1 MLGSAFQLSPSLA
14 TTHLVHD
21 SGAAGTFSDVSKHTG
36 ERRMSKAKPITVGTR
51 KFRSLTQAVE
61 HFSKMLNRY
70 EIGEIVTA
78 DDTADLMALFEMH
91 PRYNEKIG
99 DSEVVG
105 FDVNKATKGTKC
117 FNARLSDGKRV
128 HFSYKRCLNLKDDDD
143 DCADAA
149 QPDLF

>member
-1 MLGSAFQLSPSLA
+1 MSEAISIEIGS
-14 TTHLVHD
+14 
-21 SGAAGTFSDVSKHTG
+21 
-36 ERRMSKAKPITVGTR
+36 I

-61 HFSKMLNRY
+61 HFSEMLNRY

-99 DSEVVG
+99 NSEVVG

-128 HFSYKRCLNLKDDDD
+128 HFSYKRCLGLKGDDNGSAND
-143 DCADAA
+143 A
-149 QPDLF
+149 QPDLFVPKDPR

>member
-1 MLGSAFQLSPSLA
+1 VHQSGLA
-14 TTHLVHD
+14 GILFEVIETIPGVRL
-21 SGAAGTFSDVSKHTG
+21 
-36 ERRMSKAKPITVGTR
+36 MSKAKPITIGSI

-70 EIGEIVTA
+70 ESGEIVTA
-78 DDTADLMALFEMH
+78 DDTAELMALFEMH

-117 FNARLSDGKRV
+117 FNARLSNGKRV